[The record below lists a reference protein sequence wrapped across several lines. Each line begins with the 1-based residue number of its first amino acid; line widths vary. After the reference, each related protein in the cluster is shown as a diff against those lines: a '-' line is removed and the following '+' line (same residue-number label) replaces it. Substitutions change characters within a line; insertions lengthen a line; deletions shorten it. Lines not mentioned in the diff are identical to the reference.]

1 MAKYNCTFCKKS
13 DDDVAQLLAFPGD
26 LFICDE
32 CIGLMVEIIGEKNK
46 EWRERQIE
54 VLTKLNSR

>member
-1 MAKYNCTFCKKS
+1 MAQYNCTFCKKS

-32 CIGLMVEIIGEKNK
+32 CIGLMVEIVGETNK
-46 EWRERQIE
+46 EWRERQIA